1 MRNRLIEGVE
11 AQHLKSKPF
20 EFEIGDT
27 VSVGVR
33 ITEGNKTRVQPFVG
47 VVIARRGAGTNETFT
62 VRRIV
67 NNEGVER
74 IFPVHSPNLV
84 SIDVQRHGKIRRSKL
99 YFLRDRVGKA
109 QKLTERRVRT
119 SSATRKKSDSGG
131 SETKRLP
138 DEDNGGNAAVPK
150 GEEVTAGV

>member
-1 MRNRLIEGVE
+1 MRNKLIEGVE
-11 AQHLKSKPF
+11 AQYVREKPF

-33 ITEGNKTRVQPFVG
+33 ITEGNKTRVQPFIG
-47 VVIARRGAGTNETFT
+47 VVIARRGAGSNATFT

-84 SIDVQRHGKIRRSKL
+84 SVEVQRHGKTRRSKL
-99 YFLRDRVGKA
+99 YFLRGRVGKA
-109 QKLTERRVRT
+109 QKLTERRVTAST
-119 SSATRKKSDSGG
+119 SSRNKDDSGG
-131 SETKRLP
+131 SAKGQAP
-138 DEDNGGNAAVPK
+138 DDDDGGNMAVPE
-150 GEEVTAGV
+150 GEEVAAGV